1 DLSITFFTTSW
12 SGFRPMNAK
21 GSEVADKILPARRNP
36 ARWLFDLFSN
46 VSLGITLLVLLFL
59 FMSIG
64 SAGIVYP
71 IHPNLFHPEAWEYA
85 QLRQWRGLEMTEF
98 EWFHWWPF
106 NLLIGLLCVNMT
118 VTTLRRIPLNT
129 INLGVWMIHTGI
141 IMLCLSSVY
150 YFATKIEGDAPV
162 ARRAV
167 TIAVVT
173 DDSNGEVIDRGS
185 LLAMPGNATSLGL
198 GEQRYEI
205 SVQSIDPAWELLSGD
220 DAGERAFSVNLMVQR
235 GDGERFIR
243 QVIAGYPDYTEDLI
257 FSSDPGQPFQR
268 NVKVN
273 GTRLF
278 DPSLLVGLEFAPTDH
293 LFLRNDLSKNWALY
307 LREVGDLE
315 WTERPIDGDFLYND
329 YIADRDWVWPGGV
342 GEPTLPIDPID
353 VPVPAVNPDDP
364 APDLVIQATG
374 FLRYAVMRDRA
385 VPGGADGPLNPTAWV
400 RIAAPSMD
408 RSNDYVLRAFDP
420 ERSVADDGLLV
431 FRWLESES
439 DLQSLSTKPML
450 KFAIPDLGIEIERPI
465 AETFPADGEGDF
477 NRIGETGYG
486 YRVLAVQDDL
496 AIGSGKVSVAILEIS
511 TPKGLFRRW
520 VFDDPTLTRD
530 VVDGSPMDRGDQHAG
545 PIIGDKSI
553 VFTYQRGTGAALLS
567 VLAGP
572 EPGRLRLANAIGVD
586 EPEILELSVGIP
598 ISIPGGLEIA
608 VTQYEPRARFERR
621 PYIVPMQQRSRD
633 AKDFFSRLRIDVPGL
648 DRSPWLRFH
657 MYPFDGPEWVLRRH
671 VYEPSIIRLPDGRSI
686 EMMFSRRRIPLPS
699 DVSLEEFVLTSHI
712 GEFNGDSSN
721 IRNYTSMLRFRDA
734 PAEAWSE
741 PVPVSVNEPV
751 EHEGFWYFQAQ
762 WDPPDQPRFQGD
774 VASKGLNYTVL
785 GVGNRNGVV
794 LQLIGCIIA
803 VLGMVYAFYIKPI
816 IKQRR
821 RRAVY
826 DRLATTNAETS
837 A

>member
-1 DLSITFFTTSW
+1 
-12 SGFRPMNAK
+12 MNDTGSEAK
-21 GSEVADKILPARRNP
+21 GQPTRPRRNP
-36 ARWLFDLFSN
+36 AVWLFDLFSN

-71 IHPNLFHPEAWEYA
+71 VHPNLFHPDAWEYA
-85 QLRQWRGLEMTEF
+85 QIRQWRGLEMTEF

-141 IMLCLSSVY
+141 IMLCLASVY
-150 YFATKIEGDAPV
+150 YFTTKIEGDAPV

-167 TIAVVT
+167 TIAVVA
-173 DDSNGEVIDRGS
+173 DEANGDVVDRGS

-198 GEQRYEI
+198 GDQRYDI
-205 SVQSIDPAWELLSGD
+205 SVQSIDPAWELLSGE
-220 DAGERAFSVNLMVQR
+220 DAGERAFSVNLMIQR

-243 QVIAGYPDYTEDLI
+243 QIIAGYPEYTEDLI
-257 FSSDPGQPFQR
+257 FSTDPAQPFQR

-273 GTRLF
+273 GERLF

-329 YIADRDWVWPGGV
+329 YIADRDWIWPGGI

-353 VPVPAVNPDDP
+353 VPIPATSPDDP
-364 APDLVIQATG
+364 APELVIQATG
-374 FLRYAVMRDRA
+374 YLRYAVMRDRA

-420 ERSVADDGLLV
+420 ERSVADGGLLV
-431 FRWLESES
+431 FRWLETESEVQA
-439 DLQSLSTKPML
+439 LAAKPTL
-450 KFAIPDLGIEIERPI
+450 RLEIPELGIEIERPI
-465 AETFPADGEGDF
+465 SETLPPDGEGEF
-477 NRIGETGYG
+477 NRIGESGYG
-486 YRVLAVQDDL
+486 YRVIAVQDDL
-496 AIGSGKVSVAILEIS
+496 MIGSGEVSVAILEIS

-520 VFDDPTLTRD
+520 VFDDPALTRD

-545 PIIGDKSI
+545 PVIGDDSI
-553 VFTYQRGTGAALLS
+553 VFTYERGTGAALLS
-567 VLAGP
+567 ILAGP
-572 EPGRLRLANAIGVD
+572 EPGRLRLANAIGVT
-586 EPEILELSVGIP
+586 EPEIVELSVGVP
-598 ISIPGGLEIA
+598 ISIPGGLEVS
-608 VTQYEPRARFERR
+608 VTQYEPRARFERK
-621 PYIVPMQQRSRD
+621 PFVVPVEQRSKD
-633 AKDFFSRLRIDVPGL
+633 AKDFFSRLRIDVPGM

-671 VYEPSIIRLPDGRSI
+671 VYEPSVIRLADGRAI
-686 EMMFSRRRIPLPS
+686 ELMFSRRRMPLPA

-712 GEFNGDSSN
+712 GDFDGDSSN

-734 PAEAWSE
+734 PADAWSE
-741 PVPVSVNEPV
+741 PRPVSVNAPV
-751 EHEGFWYFQAQ
+751 EYEGFWYFQAQ

-794 LQLIGCIIA
+794 LQLLGCIIA
-803 VLGMVYAFYIKPI
+803 VAGMMYAFYVKPI

-826 DRLATTNAETS
+826 ERIASPDAEAS